1 VNGICI
7 GQRNCGD
14 AIVSGVTLV
23 RAAQQIRPVRP
34 DISDHMK
41 VRTAAQILGVG
52 AGVRHELMKRRFS
65 PSIRLKSKRQVGMI
79 DTIINRFPTIMQ
91 KPTVTMTVQTLPGRV
106 DPCLD
111 ARQVLQGAIQKGL
124 KLEPAALAA
133 LARLQ

>member
-1 VNGICI
+1 VARETTWDYIK
-7 GQRNCGD
+7 
-14 AIVSGVTLV
+14 AIVSGVTLA

-52 AGVRHELMKRRFS
+52 AGVRHGLMKRRFS

-79 DTIINRFPTIMQ
+79 DTMINRFPTIMQ
-91 KPTVTMTVQTLPGRV
+91 KPTVTMTVKTLPGRV

>member
-1 VNGICI
+1 
-7 GQRNCGD
+7 
-14 AIVSGVTLV
+14 
-23 RAAQQIRPVRP
+23 
-34 DISDHMK
+34 MK

-52 AGVRHELMKRRFS
+52 AAVRHELMKRRFS
-65 PSIRLKSKRQVGMI
+65 PSIRLKSKLQVGMI
-79 DTIINRFPTIMQ
+79 DTMINRFPTIMQ
-91 KPTVTMTVQTLPGRV
+91 KPTVTMTVQTLPRRV

>member
-1 VNGICI
+1 MNGICI

-14 AIVSGVTLV
+14 AIVSGVTLA

-79 DTIINRFPTIMQ
+79 DTMINRFPTIMQ
-91 KPTVTMTVQTLPGRV
+91 KPTVTMTVQTLPRRV

>member
-1 VNGICI
+1 
-7 GQRNCGD
+7 
-14 AIVSGVTLV
+14 
-23 RAAQQIRPVRP
+23 
-34 DISDHMK
+34 MK
-41 VRTAAQILGVG
+41 VRTAAQILWVG
-52 AGVRHELMKRRFS
+52 AGVNHELMKRRFS

-79 DTIINRFPTIMQ
+79 DTMINRFPTIMQ
-91 KPTVTMTVQTLPGRV
+91 KPTVTMTVQTLPRRV